1 MTLLDALSGGR
12 HKLTNLKSGPAAK
25 SGQVLQHNPPKA
37 TELLRRHEMTRWA
50 NNGLMHCSKTIA
62 EVLVFYPH

>member
-25 SGQVLQHNPPKA
+25 SGQVLQHNRGKA
-37 TELLRRHEMTRWA
+37 DSGRSSVQRIYEFAPYKGTHLLVSELFGFAERR
-50 NNGLMHCSKTIA
+50 
-62 EVLVFYPH
+62 

>member
-25 SGQVLQHNPPKA
+25 SGQVLQHNRGKA
-37 TELLRRHEMTRWA
+37 T
-50 NNGLMHCSKTIA
+50 
-62 EVLVFYPH
+62 LVGRPPQRIYVFAPLVS